1 MQFEAVKKF
10 ISSKLKKELPANL
23 FYHSIG
29 HINDVYSAAEN
40 LARLEQVDGENLKLL
55 LTAVLFHDSGF
66 TVQPKNHEE
75 TSCEIAKMH
84 LPDFG
89 YTDSQI
95 KVICGLIMATKM
107 PQTPHN
113 HLEQIICDAD
123 LDYLGR
129 DDFYTIGNKLYTE
142 LGIYGMIQTELE
154 WNRLQVRFLESHH
167 YFTDSAKKLRQA
179 GKDAHL
185 KNIKDLVRSME
196 TAV

>member
-10 ISSKLKKELPANL
+10 ISNKLKKELPVNL
-23 FYHSIG
+23 FYHSVG

-40 LARLEQVDGENLKLL
+40 LAQLENVDGENLKLL

-75 TSCEIAKMH
+75 ISCEIAKKH

-89 YTDSQI
+89 YTAAQI
-95 KVICGLIMATKM
+95 KIICGLIMATKM
-107 PQTPHN
+107 PQNPLN

-129 DDFYTIGNKLYTE
+129 DDFYKIGNKLYTE

-154 WNRLQVRFLESHH
+154 WNKLQVRFLESHH

-179 GKDAHL
+179 CKDAHL
-185 KNIKDLVRSME
+185 KTIKDLVSAME
-196 TAV
+196 TVK